1 MDIDSAISARYA
13 EYGPDGTLV
22 LVGAGLSG
30 VMSQPLP
37 TAMPQPGGVA
47 AVGTPVYF
55 FVAVRVTFDRSEL
68 SSSHTM
74 QVQITAPSGAVAFA
88 TPTAPLML
96 TDVPFVPPGVPL
108 AMQFPVSCG
117 FAPPA
122 FGPYT
127 VSVSLNGVV
136 RKQLVVLVVQPPQNY
151 GSMSTQG

>member
-55 FVAVRVTFDRSEL
+55 FVAVRVTFDRSPDADRRPVRSPGRAARHAVSREL
-68 SSSHTM
+68 RLR
-74 QVQITAPSGAVAFA
+74 AAGLWAVHGF
-88 TPTAPLML
+88 
-96 TDVPFVPPGVPL
+96 
-108 AMQFPVSCG
+108 G
-117 FAPPA
+117 FAERRRA
-122 FGPYT
+122 
-127 VSVSLNGVV
+127 
-136 RKQLVVLVVQPPQNY
+136 KA
-151 GSMSTQG
+151 